1 MLFAVHLLLATTS
14 TTKKSSSFSPIYLLL
29 YVVVF
34 GSLYFFYIRPRS
46 QKQKAARLDTR
57 KVEMGERAQTIGGF
71 IGTVVKMDDGL
82 VTLRGASGVE
92 LDFIPTAIARKY
104 DPPAPV
110 RCPQPADEHEEEGD
124 QQYWPSRSVHD
135 DR

>member
-1 MLFAVHLLLATTS
+1 MLFAVNLLLAADK
-14 TTKKSSSFSPIYLLL
+14 TTKKASFSPILIIL
-29 YVVVF
+29 YVVIF

-46 QKQKAARLDTR
+46 QKQKAARTQTR
-57 KVEMGERAQTIGGF
+57 KVELGERAQTIGGF

-104 DPPAPV
+104 DPPAAVPE
-110 RCPQPADEHEEEGD
+110 PADEHEEEGD
-124 QQYWPSRSVHD
+124 QK
-135 DR
+135 

>member
-1 MLFAVHLLLATTS
+1 MLFAVDLLLATTKK
-14 TTKKSSSFSPIYLLL
+14 TTSSISPILILV

-46 QKQKAARLDTR
+46 QKQKAARLTNR
-57 KVEMGERAQTIGGF
+57 KVELGERAQTIGGF

-82 VTLRGASGVE
+82 ITLRGASGVE

-104 DPPAPV
+104 NPPAAVPES
-110 RCPQPADEHEEEGD
+110 ADDEHEEEGD
-124 QQYWPSRSVHD
+124 QK
-135 DR
+135 

>member
-1 MLFAVHLLLATTS
+1 MLFAVQLLATTA
-14 TTKKSSSFSPIYLLL
+14 KKTSSISPILILV

-46 QKQKAARLDTR
+46 QKQKAARLTNR
-57 KVEMGERAQTIGGF
+57 KVELGERAQTIGGF

-104 DPPAPV
+104 DPPAAVTEPDD
-110 RCPQPADEHEEEGD
+110 DEHHEEGD
-124 QQYWPSRSVHD
+124 QK
-135 DR
+135 

>member
-1 MLFAVHLLLATTS
+1 MLFAVQLLLAAS
-14 TTKKSSSFSPIYLLL
+14 STKKSSFSPIYLLL

-46 QKQKAARLDTR
+46 QKQKAARLNTR
-57 KVEMGERAQTIGGF
+57 KVELGERAQTIGGF

-110 RCPQPADEHEEEGD
+110 PEPVDEHEEEGD
-124 QQYWPSRSVHD
+124 QK
-135 DR
+135 